1 MARRSHVCWSESDDT
16 PGHEWIERA
25 SERVS
30 AALAHDHVDL
40 TRLRHRGFQAA
51 ALDKDILARH
61 NRRYSLR
68 LPFGKIENQE
78 RSGNCWLFAPTV
90 LVRAAALRDK
100 RISSTES
107 FSETYLYFFNLLLRA
122 HASLARIGRITA
134 REDAVGRDTLRRG
147 LSREVMGLADGGEW
161 EWAFNL
167 IETYGLVPSG
177 RMPVTASAKSTQA
190 LNVDLHERLARA
202 TRAIAKAPEKYDSIR
217 EEAMIDV
224 MRILVAHLGKPP
236 STVHHRGRTFSPCE
250 FAKQVVGFGADEWRI
265 VISNPLLEFH
275 RVYVQRGSAIT
286 PGAKRFNL
294 QRLNVPQRRMRTLV
308 RASLQA
314 GHAVGFS
321 ADVDRNDIDH
331 GSGIMHPRI
340 FNRARVYGDRLIRD
354 LPRRDDIYFGTASS
368 KHAMAIVGLDEA
380 KPGAAAIKYRVANS
394 WGPDL
399 GDNGIYH
406 MYAEWFEENVFKLAV
421 HESVLSDRERE
432 AYAHL
437 EPVRGGRFY

>member
-1 MARRSHVCWSESDDT
+1 MGRSSHAGWSSET
-16 PGHEWIERA
+16 PGREWIDRA
-25 SERVS
+25 AERVR
-30 AALAHDHVDL
+30 AALDHDGVDL
-40 TRLRHRGFQAA
+40 RRLRQRGFQAA
-51 ALDKDILARH
+51 ALDKDVLARH

-68 LPFGKIENQE
+68 LPFGQIENQE

-90 LVRAAALRDK
+90 LVRAAAIRNG
-100 RISSTES
+100 RITATES

-122 HASLARIGRITA
+122 SASLARIGRITA

-177 RMPVTASAKSTQA
+177 RMPETASARSTQA

-202 TRAIAKAPEKYDSIR
+202 TRAIAKAPKKYDDIR
-217 EEAMIDV
+217 EEALLDV
-224 MRILVAHLGKPP
+224 MRILVAHLGTPP
-236 STVHHRGRTFSPCE
+236 SAIHHRGRTLTPTE
-250 FAKQVVGFGADEWRI
+250 YAEQVVGFCADEWRI

-286 PGAKRFNL
+286 HGAKRFNL

-308 RASLQA
+308 RASLEA

-331 GSGIMHPRI
+331 DNGIMHPRI
-340 FNRARVYGDRLIRD
+340 FNRARLYGGRLIRD

-368 KHAMAIVGLDEA
+368 KHAMAIVGLDQP
-380 KPGAAAIKYRVANS
+380 KPGSAAIKYRVANS

-399 GDNGIYH
+399 GDHGIYH

-421 HESVLSDRERE
+421 HERVLNDRERE
-432 AYAHL
+432 AYAHPERL
-437 EPVRGGRFY
+437 PGGRFY